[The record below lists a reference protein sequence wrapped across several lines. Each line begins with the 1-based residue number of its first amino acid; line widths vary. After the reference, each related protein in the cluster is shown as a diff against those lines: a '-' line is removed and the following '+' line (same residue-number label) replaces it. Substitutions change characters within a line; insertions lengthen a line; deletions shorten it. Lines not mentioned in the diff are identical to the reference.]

1 MRLTFP
7 TSILTGLVLAGLA
20 IAFVDRPLSTWSHDH
35 LHGLAIFVWLT
46 WIAEPMV
53 PTAMVGLVGAG
64 IAALAGWRPGRWGRA
79 LIAVCVATLV
89 AVAIKDQ
96 LKFAFGRT
104 WPETWT
110 GGNPAWIGGG
120 VFGFFPF
127 HGGQGW
133 ASFPSGHTTV
143 IAAPMSALG
152 RALGRGR
159 WLCALPVVLVALG
172 LIGADYHW
180 LSDTLA
186 GATLGLAT
194 GWGIWA
200 VMAANER
207 PRC

>member
-1 MRLTFP
+1 MRFSLP
-7 TSILTGLVLAGLA
+7 TTIVALLVLTGLAV
-20 IAFVDRPLSTWSHDH
+20 AFADRPLATWSHEA
-35 LHGLAIFVWLT
+35 LHGMAVFVWLT
-46 WIAEPMV
+46 WIAEPTV
-53 PTAMVGLVGAG
+53 PGAIVGLAVAG
-64 IAALAGWRPGRWGRA
+64 IAALAGWRPRRWGRA

-110 GGNPAWIGGG
+110 NANPSWIGGG

-143 IAAPMSALG
+143 IAAPMTALG
-152 RALGRGR
+152 RALGRWG
-159 WLCALPVVLVALG
+159 WLCALPVALVAIG
-172 LIGADYHW
+172 LIGADFHW

-194 GWGIWA
+194 GWGIW
-200 VMAANER
+200 EFGGR
-207 PRC
+207 YT